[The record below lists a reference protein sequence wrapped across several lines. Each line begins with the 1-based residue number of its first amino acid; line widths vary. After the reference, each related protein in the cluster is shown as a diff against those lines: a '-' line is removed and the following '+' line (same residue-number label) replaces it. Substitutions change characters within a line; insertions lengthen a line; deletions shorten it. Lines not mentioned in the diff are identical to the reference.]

1 MIRFLRW
8 KRIGSRKSTLRLPR
22 SFLQNSRPRKAVRLR
37 KLIPPWVNAQASP
50 SRLGI
55 SVGDWGTGIV
65 KRSEEHTSELQSLM
79 RISSAVLYLNKNTPH
94 KTHTNS
100 KTKTKNKT

>member
-22 SFLQNSRPRKAVRLR
+22 SCLQNSRPRKAVRLR

-55 SVGDWGTGIV
+55 SVGPWATGIV
-65 KRSEEHTSELQSLM
+65 KDRKSVVEGKRVSVSLDPGGR
-79 RISSAVLYLNKNTPH
+79 RIIKKKKKKQYNRIPQQT
-94 KTHTNS
+94 
-100 KTKTKNKT
+100 